1 MKNKTATFQDPEIL
15 QEFIDT
21 VEDAASYIK
30 KNLSGIDVEVERKS
44 VRFGG
49 KNFIALNAWMV
60 VDYFGK
66 QSKEKS
72 PVSFT
77 ILFGDTGAKMIE
89 HSVLLKGLEMPSFSY
104 IYEGYEENY
113 KDVLQGVIKWVK
125 RVSRD
130 FENLYITLRK
140 ESDDQFRKPHL
151 MLKRR

>member
-1 MKNKTATFQDPEIL
+1 MYKNATFQDPEIL

-21 VEDAASYIK
+21 IEDVATYIK
-30 KNLSGIDVEVERKS
+30 KNLAGMNAEVERKS
-44 VRFGG
+44 IRFGG

-66 QSKEKS
+66 QANS

-77 ILFGDTGAKMIE
+77 ILFGDTGAKMVE
-89 HSVLLKGLEMPSFSY
+89 HSVLLKGLGMPSFSY
-104 IYEGYEENY
+104 VYEGYEESY

-125 RVSRD
+125 RVQRD
-130 FENLYITLRK
+130 VENIYINLAK